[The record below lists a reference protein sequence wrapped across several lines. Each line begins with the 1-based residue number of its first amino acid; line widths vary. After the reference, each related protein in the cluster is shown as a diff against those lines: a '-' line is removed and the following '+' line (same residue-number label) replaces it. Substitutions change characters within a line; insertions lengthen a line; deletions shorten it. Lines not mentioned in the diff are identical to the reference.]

1 MAGTFTQIYI
11 HVVFGVKYRQPLL
24 EPEWQ
29 KELNS
34 YIVGILKN
42 KGQRPIIVNGYLDHI
57 HVFFA
62 YKPSTSLS
70 DLVRDIKANSS
81 RFINEEK
88 MNHKSGFKWQI
99 GYGAFS
105 YSSSAVKNVYRYIE
119 NQEEHHVRKSFLK
132 EYQELLQM
140 FEVKYDLKY
149 LLD

>member
-1 MAGTFTQIYI
+1 
-11 HVVFGVKYRQPLL
+11 
-24 EPEWQ
+24 
-29 KELNS
+29 
-34 YIVGILKN
+34 
-42 KGQRPIIVNGYLDHI
+42 
-57 HVFFA
+57 
-62 YKPSTSLS
+62 
-70 DLVRDIKANSS
+70 
-81 RFINEEK
+81 

-140 FEVKYDLKY
+140 FEVEYDLKY